1 MHLCKVKFKTKFK
14 LPVFLRNR
22 YAITAIVFLAWITF
36 FDQNNLITQIQYR
49 MELDQLEEEKEFY
62 QEELKVIQSDLKELE
77 SNPKSLEK
85 FAREKYL
92 MKKENEE
99 LFVIVLEEEE

>member
-1 MHLCKVKFKTKFK
+1 MHLCKVKLKRKFK
-14 LPVFLRNR
+14 LPAFLKNR

-49 MELDQLEEEKEFY
+49 MELNQLEEEKTFY
-62 QEELKVIQSDLKELE
+62 QEELKVIQSDLEELQ

-92 MKKENEE
+92 MKKENEV
-99 LFVIVLEEEE
+99 LFVIVEEE